1 MAALR
6 VGWIGLGAMG
16 APLAAHV
23 AAAGFDL
30 VVWSRSGRGLER
42 VPGATVVAGPR
53 AVAEAAD
60 VVVTMLAGPDD
71 VAAVW
76 DELLAAAGPGRV
88 LVDLTTSSA
97 SLAERL
103 AERAA
108 AAGATALD
116 APVTGGRKG
125 AEDGTLGLMVGGDAA
140 ALATARPVLATFAR
154 AIHHLGGPGRG
165 QLAKAV
171 NQLAVAGVMQGLAEA
186 LALARAAGL
195 PRESVLDVLAS
206 GTARSFLL
214 DAYGEKMLAGD
225 RTPGF
230 AVRTFLK
237 DLRLAEAAL
246 AERGLAA
253 PGVAATRALYAALD
267 ADGRGDEGIQAL
279 IDALDHP

>member
-1 MAALR
+1 MGTLR

-16 APLAAHV
+16 APLAQHV
-23 AAAGFDL
+23 AAAGHEL
-30 VVWSRSGRGLER
+30 VVWSRSGRGLDRVGER
-42 VPGATVVAGPR
+42 RLAAGPR
-53 AVAEAAD
+53 ELASETD
-60 VVVTMLAGPDD
+60 VVVTMLPGPDD
-71 VAAVW
+71 VAEVW
-76 DELLAAAGPGRV
+76 GELLAGARSGRV

-103 AERAA
+103 AERAEAVGA
-108 AAGATALD
+108 AALD
-116 APVTGGRKG
+116 APVTGGRQG
-125 AEDGTLGLMVGGDAA
+125 AEAGTLGLMVGGDAA
-140 ALATARPVLATFAR
+140 ALATARPVLASFAR

-195 PRESVLDVLAS
+195 PRETVLDVLAS

-230 AVRTFLK
+230 AVRSFLE
-237 DLRLAEAAL
+237 DLGLAEAAL
-246 AERGLAA
+246 AERGMAA

-279 IDALDHP
+279 IDALDQP

>member
-1 MAALR
+1 
-6 VGWIGLGAMG
+6 MG

-53 AVAEAAD
+53 AVVEAAD

-108 AAGATALD
+108 AAGAAALD
-116 APVTGGRKG
+116 APVTGGRQG
-125 AEDGTLGLMVGGDAA
+125 AEAGTLGLMVGGDAA
-140 ALATARPVLATFAR
+140 ALATARPVLASFAR

-171 NQLAVAGVMQGLAEA
+171 NQLAVAGIMTGLAEA

-195 PRESVLDVLAS
+195 PRETVLDVLAS

-230 AVRTFLK
+230 AVRTFRK

-267 ADGRGDEGIQAL
+267 AAGRGDEGIQAL